1 MSDVISA
8 LCISQPSRY
17 GMLQRAIYSFAA
29 QDYADKE
36 LLISIAD
43 VEYYDQ
49 VTQWLTD
56 DRHEGVDL
64 SAVHVLLTEEKHLGN
79 RVVEIFKKSVGDYI
93 AAWSDDNLSHFTR
106 LSRQKEKS
114 VECATVVSMS
124 FYYFYDSDELF
135 LTDYRQPG
143 RKFFGRCA
151 ASSLI
156 VPRDDFF
163 CVSLQKAKASC
174 HWSTEILIRL
184 ERNFPFQ
191 RYRHLQDMEDGFLF
205 MQGVAGSTQ
214 REIAGDNYHRHTGS
228 MLPLTWTRK
237 QILSEAHR
245 IDHILG
251 GYTFPHKTV
260 DVAGKDAAACV
271 ISGENIH
278 CWPSWFEP
286 IFPQSSLIVASE
298 E

>member
-17 GMLQRAIYSFAA
+17 GLLQRAIYSFAV
-29 QDYADKE
+29 QDYSDKE

-43 VEYYDQ
+43 AEYYDQ

-64 SAVHVLLTEEKHLGN
+64 STVHVLFTEEKHLGN
-79 RVVEIFKKSVGDYI
+79 RAVEIFKKSVGDYI
-93 AAWSDDNLSHFTR
+93 AVWSDDNLSHFTR

-135 LTDYRQPG
+135 LTDYCQPG
-143 RKFFGRCA
+143 RRFFARCA
-151 ASSLI
+151 PSSLM

-163 CVSLQKAKASC
+163 CVSLQKAEAHC
-174 HWSTEILIRL
+174 HWPSQLLIRL

-191 RYRHLQDMEDGFLF
+191 RYELLQDVEDGFLF
-205 MQGVAGSTQ
+205 MQGVAGDTHQ
-214 REIAGDNYHRHTGS
+214 RTTEYHRIAGS
-228 MLPLTWTRK
+228 MLPLTWTRE

-278 CWPSWFEP
+278 CWPCWFDP
-286 IFPQSSLIVASE
+286 IFSQNSLIAAS
-298 E
+298 